1 MTKFDGALRSGC
13 GPSPPAALF
22 TLNGTKLPLSPAT
35 SASSKGHCQ
44 RWSGRTTSR
53 ARPRPQWPLLCGAN
67 WEYRPNAEVA
77 NS

>member
-1 MTKFDGALRSGC
+1 MAHWPVPRLRGLHPSMTKFDGALRSGC

-44 RWSGRTTSR
+44 R
-53 ARPRPQWPLLCGAN
+53 
-67 WEYRPNAEVA
+67 
-77 NS
+77 